1 MMSKM
6 RSMASIQVPF
16 PHTVNLR
23 ISVRALISNLV
34 EDRGRLF
41 EGSTYSR
48 GRLFE
53 GDAYSKGGAY
63 LIFPKSW
70 PDMIN
75 FPTHHLRIN
84 TNISC
89 LLP

>member
-41 EGSTYSR
+41 EGNTYSR

-53 GDAYSKGGAY
+53 GMLIRGGR
-63 LIFPKSW
+63 LFEGGRLF
-70 PDMIN
+70 N
-75 FPTHHLRIN
+75 FSEIVA
-84 TNISC
+84 
-89 LLP
+89 